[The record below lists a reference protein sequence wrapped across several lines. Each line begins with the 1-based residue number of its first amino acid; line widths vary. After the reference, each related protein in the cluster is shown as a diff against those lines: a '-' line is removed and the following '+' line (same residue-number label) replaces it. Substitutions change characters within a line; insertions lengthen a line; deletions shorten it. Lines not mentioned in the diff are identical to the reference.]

1 MIEIGDLVKHIHL
14 GGVGIILEK
23 RNVVSNITMGTA
35 IKYKVQWLASH
46 REFLTEGFYFPAFL
60 EVIE

>member
-1 MIEIGDLVKHIHL
+1 MKVGDLVKHTHL

-23 RNVVSNITMGTA
+23 RDVVSNITMGTA
-35 IKYKVQWLASH
+35 TKYKVQWLVSH

-60 EVIE
+60 EVIS